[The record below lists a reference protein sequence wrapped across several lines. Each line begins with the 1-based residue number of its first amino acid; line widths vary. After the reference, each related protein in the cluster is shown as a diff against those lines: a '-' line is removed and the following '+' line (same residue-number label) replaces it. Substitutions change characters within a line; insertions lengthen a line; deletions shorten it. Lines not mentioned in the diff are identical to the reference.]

1 MDELAQL
8 EYLSLVSKICG
19 ELENHFGINDKV
31 LGTYYPLYSGLSHIA
46 L

>member
-31 LGTYYPLYSGLSHIA
+31 LGTPCDVICNLICCS
-46 L
+46 

>member
-31 LGTYYPLYSGLSHIA
+31 LGITPHLV
-46 L
+46 